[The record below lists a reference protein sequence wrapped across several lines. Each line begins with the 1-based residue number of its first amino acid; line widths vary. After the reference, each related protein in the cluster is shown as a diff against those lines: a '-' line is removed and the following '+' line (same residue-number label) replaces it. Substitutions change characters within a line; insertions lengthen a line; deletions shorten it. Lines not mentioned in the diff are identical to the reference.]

1 MAYLYEQLSELLRAL
16 ERERIEY
23 ALCGG
28 LALAVHG
35 LARATVDID
44 LLVQPSSWPKVEAVA
59 KKLGFRLKASPMSFS
74 AGAIEIRRVSKIDPQ
89 QNVLMLDVLLV
100 TDKISDVW
108 DSRREVSWE
117 SGTVCVVSREGLIK
131 LKRLSGR
138 PQDMADIA
146 RLEEEEGN
154 ES

>member
-1 MAYLYEQLSELLRAL
+1 VPYLYQQLQQLLRAL
-16 ERERIEY
+16 DENRIEY

-35 LARATVDID
+35 LPRATLDID
-44 LLVQPSSWPKVEAVA
+44 LLVQPNAWIKVEAIA
-59 KKLGFRLKASPMSFS
+59 EGLGFTLKASPRSFS
-74 AGAIEIRRVSKIDPQ
+74 GGSIEIRRVSKIDPE
-89 QNVLMLDVLLV
+89 QNILMLDVLLV

-108 DSRREVSWE
+108 ESRRNVPWDE
-117 SGTVCVVSREGLIK
+117 GTVWVVSRDGLIK

-138 PQDMADIA
+138 PQDIADIA
-146 RLEEEEGN
+146 RLEQ

>member
-1 MAYLYEQLSELLRAL
+1 MSYLYEQLSQLLRAL

-44 LLVQPSSWPKVEAVA
+44 LLVQPSNWPDVEAVA
-59 KKLGFRLKASPMSFS
+59 KQLGFTLKAGPMSFS
-74 AGAIEIRRVSKIDPQ
+74 QGAIEIRRVSKIDPD

-108 DSRREVSWE
+108 DSRRQLKWE
-117 SGTVCVVSREGLIK
+117 NGTVSVVSREGLIK

-138 PQDMADIA
+138 PQDIADIA
-146 RLEEEEGN
+146 RLEEEKE
-154 ES
+154 